1 MNYGGLFVAKQ
12 QLPMSSERGRNCMQ
26 HITVLKK
33 YSNRR
38 LYDTEQSK
46 YVTLNGVR
54 ELIRDGQ
61 WVKIVD
67 AKTQQDVTAFILTQI
82 VLEQARS
89 KDSLLP
95 APLLHLIIQ
104 YGDNVL
110 HDFFEKYLQQVIE
123 SYLEYR
129 KSVDEQFR
137 NWLEFGSEL
146 SKVTHDNLRN
156 LSALNPFLD
165 GLHVKNKKK

>member
-1 MNYGGLFVAKQ
+1 MA
-12 QLPMSSERGRNCMQ
+12 
-26 HITVLKK
+26 HITILKK

-46 YVTLNGVR
+46 YVTLSGVR
-54 ELIRDGQ
+54 ELIRNGR

-67 AKTQQDVTAFILTQI
+67 ANTNQDVTAFILTQI

-89 KDSLLP
+89 QNSLLP
-95 APLLHLIIQ
+95 GPLLHLIIQ

-123 SYLEYR
+123 AYLEYR

-137 NWLEFGSEL
+137 NWLELGSEL
-146 SKVTHDNLRN
+146 SKVTQDNIRN
-156 LSALNPFLD
+156 LTTLNPFIDSL
-165 GLHVKNKKK
+165 GIKNKKTNQKKHDGQERS

>member
-1 MNYGGLFVAKQ
+1 
-12 QLPMSSERGRNCMQ
+12 MQ

-46 YVTLNGVR
+46 YVTLNTVR
-54 ELIRDGQ
+54 DLIRNGQ

-67 AKTQQDVTAFILTQI
+67 ANTQQDVTAFILTQI
-82 VLEQARS
+82 VLEQARCQN
-89 KDSLLP
+89 SLLP

-123 SYLEYR
+123 AYLEYR

-146 SKVTHDNLRN
+146 SKVTQDNIRTF
-156 LSALNPFLD
+156 STLNPFLD
-165 GLHVKNKKK
+165 SLNVRNKKNTPENTK